1 MCSSDTTSRRHAD
14 ALIDAQVGQFIRPDA
29 SAGLRD
35 ARIRPRREPQ
45 THLNRHVMNV
55 NRYGSTHQT
64 SHPLALMQPP
74 RGMAAAPARPAPR
87 IHAPDEMLRAPVGSA
102 PDSFPHGKTYHRA
115 PKVGGGVEPLERVAG
130 KAVPSYRLDGSG
142 ERVRDTKDAKGNP
155 VRDTWNADGRHTRDS
170 VDVNGAP
177 IHETWDAD
185 GKHTRD
191 SVDANGERVRE
202 SWDAD
207 GEHIRERSNGSGKHV
222 RDKWDSNGNHIRD
235 TWDANGNHIR
245 DVWDANGKHKRIAW
259 HEKPDNIPPLMDAEG
274 LTPEPA
280 GHDGRPMP
288 PPVTGGAPASSPLPG
303 NGDGG
308 SEPSA
313 PVGGGDAGQPA
324 EPIGGGGQ
332 PSAPIG
338 GGSQPSTPIGNSGAQ
353 PSAPIGNGGA
363 QLSAPTGD
371 AGAQPSAPIGDADGQ
386 PSTPIGDSG
395 GHPSVPTGG
404 DSGDIQAPDN
414 NSGHTD
420 YDQPAPGSAQTP
432 TLIGF
437 TPAQG
442 GIVNRAY
449 QHVKRMVDS
458 ALGKLESGHPDSTF
472 ARWFGSPT
480 QRNVQKV
487 EQVFTRMQH
496 AMSHDRFTFVLGA
509 AHDNSE
515 LAHVQSSSP
524 HQINLKPHFFDH
536 AFGANTPEAT
546 IAHELSH
553 FPYIGNTK
561 DHLYGPA
568 AVAGLAARNSDI
580 ATDNAENYGMFIRAQ
595 ATA

>member
-1 MCSSDTTSRRHAD
+1 
-14 ALIDAQVGQFIRPDA
+14 
-29 SAGLRD
+29 
-35 ARIRPRREPQ
+35 
-45 THLNRHVMNV
+45 
-55 NRYGSTHQT
+55 
-64 SHPLALMQPP
+64 
-74 RGMAAAPARPAPR
+74 
-87 IHAPDEMLRAPVGSA
+87 
-102 PDSFPHGKTYHRA
+102 
-115 PKVGGGVEPLERVAG
+115 
-130 KAVPSYRLDGSG
+130 
-142 ERVRDTKDAKGNP
+142 
-155 VRDTWNADGRHTRDS
+155 
-170 VDVNGAP
+170 
-177 IHETWDAD
+177 
-185 GKHTRD
+185 
-191 SVDANGERVRE
+191 
-202 SWDAD
+202 
-207 GEHIRERSNGSGKHV
+207 
-222 RDKWDSNGNHIRD
+222 
-235 TWDANGNHIR
+235 
-245 DVWDANGKHKRIAW
+245 
-259 HEKPDNIPPLMDAEG
+259 
-274 LTPEPA
+274 
-280 GHDGRPMP
+280 MP
-288 PPVTGGAPASSPLPG
+288 PPVAGGAPASSPLPG
-303 NGDGG
+303 HGDGG

-313 PVGGGDAGQPA
+313 P
-324 EPIGGGGQ
+324 GGGGQ
-332 PSAPIG
+332 PSAP
-338 GGSQPSTPIGNSGAQ
+338 T
-353 PSAPIGNGGA
+353 
-363 QLSAPTGD
+363 
-371 AGAQPSAPIGDADGQ
+371 
-386 PSTPIGDSG
+386 GDSG
-395 GHPSVPTGG
+395 GQPSMPTGG

-414 NSGHTD
+414 NSGNTD

-432 TLIGF
+432 ALIEF

-449 QHVKRMVDS
+449 QHVKRMIDS
-458 ALGKLESGHPDSTF
+458 ALDKLESGHPDSNF

>member
-1 MCSSDTTSRRHAD
+1 M
-14 ALIDAQVGQFIRPDA
+14 
-29 SAGLRD
+29 
-35 ARIRPRREPQ
+35 
-45 THLNRHVMNV
+45 
-55 NRYGSTHQT
+55 
-64 SHPLALMQPP
+64 
-74 RGMAAAPARPAPR
+74 
-87 IHAPDEMLRAPVGSA
+87 
-102 PDSFPHGKTYHRA
+102 
-115 PKVGGGVEPLERVAG
+115 
-130 KAVPSYRLDGSG
+130 
-142 ERVRDTKDAKGNP
+142 
-155 VRDTWNADGRHTRDS
+155 
-170 VDVNGAP
+170 
-177 IHETWDAD
+177 
-185 GKHTRD
+185 
-191 SVDANGERVRE
+191 
-202 SWDAD
+202 
-207 GEHIRERSNGSGKHV
+207 
-222 RDKWDSNGNHIRD
+222 
-235 TWDANGNHIR
+235 
-245 DVWDANGKHKRIAW
+245 
-259 HEKPDNIPPLMDAEG
+259 
-274 LTPEPA
+274 
-280 GHDGRPMP
+280 
-288 PPVTGGAPASSPLPG
+288 
-303 NGDGG
+303 
-308 SEPSA
+308 
-313 PVGGGDAGQPA
+313 
-324 EPIGGGGQ
+324 
-332 PSAPIG
+332 
-338 GGSQPSTPIGNSGAQ
+338 
-353 PSAPIGNGGA
+353 
-363 QLSAPTGD
+363 
-371 AGAQPSAPIGDADGQ
+371 
-386 PSTPIGDSG
+386 
-395 GHPSVPTGG
+395 PTGG

-414 NSGHTD
+414 NSGNTD

-432 TLIGF
+432 ALIEF

-449 QHVKRMVDS
+449 QHVKRMIDS
-458 ALGKLESGHPDSTF
+458 ALDKLESGHPDSNF

>member
-29 SAGLRD
+29 SAGPRD
-35 ARIRPRREPQ
+35 ARTRPRREPQ

-64 SHPLALMQPP
+64 SHPLASMQPP
-74 RGMAAAPARPAPR
+74 RGMAAAPTRQAPR
-87 IHAPDEMLRAPVGSA
+87 IHAPDETLRAPVGNA
-102 PDSFPHGKTYHRA
+102 PDWTRHGKTDDRA
-115 PKVGGGVEPLERVAG
+115 PRVGGGAEPLERIAG
-130 KAVPSYRLDGSG
+130 TAVPYTLDGSG

-155 VRDTWNADGRHTRDS
+155 VRDTWDADGKHTRDS

-177 IHETWDAD
+177 IHDTWDSD

-191 SVDANGERVRE
+191 SVDANGEHIRE

-207 GEHIRERSNGSGKHV
+207 GEHIRESSNESGKHV
-222 RDKWDSNGNHIRD
+222 RDKWDSSGNHIRD

-245 DVWDANGKHKRIAW
+245 DVWDLNGKHKRIAW
-259 HEKPDNIPPLMDAEG
+259 HEKPGNIPPSMDAEG

-280 GHDGRPMP
+280 GHTMP
-288 PPVTGGAPASSPLPG
+288 PPVAGGAPASSPLPG
-303 NGDGG
+303 HGDGG

-313 PVGGGDAGQPA
+313 PDGGG
-324 EPIGGGGQ
+324 
-332 PSAPIG
+332 
-338 GGSQPSTPIGNSGAQ
+338 Q

-363 QLSAPTGD
+363 QLPAPIGD
-371 AGAQPSAPIGDADGQ
+371 GGGQPSAPAGNGGAQLPAPISDGEGQ
-386 PSTPIGDSG
+386 PSSPTGDSG
-395 GHPSVPTGG
+395 GQPSMPTGG

-414 NSGHTD
+414 NNGHTD

-432 TLIGF
+432 ALIGF

-449 QHVKRMVDS
+449 QHVKRMIDS
-458 ALGKLESGHPDSTF
+458 ALDKLESGHPDSNF

>member
-1 MCSSDTTSRRHAD
+1 
-14 ALIDAQVGQFIRPDA
+14 
-29 SAGLRD
+29 
-35 ARIRPRREPQ
+35 
-45 THLNRHVMNV
+45 MNV

-64 SHPLALMQPP
+64 SHPLASMQPP
-74 RGMAAAPARPAPR
+74 RGMAAAPTRQAPR
-87 IHAPDEMLRAPVGSA
+87 IHAPDETLRAPVGNA
-102 PDSFPHGKTYHRA
+102 PDWTRHGKTDDRA
-115 PKVGGGVEPLERVAG
+115 PRVGGGAEPLERIAG
-130 KAVPSYRLDGSG
+130 TAVPYTLDGSG
-142 ERVRDTKDAKGNP
+142 ERVRNAKDAKGNP
-155 VRDTWNADGRHTRDS
+155 VRD
-170 VDVNGAP
+170 
-177 IHETWDAD
+177 TWDAD

-191 SVDANGERVRE
+191 SVDVNGEHIRE
-202 SWDAD
+202 SWDAN
-207 GEHIRERSNGSGKHV
+207 GEHIRESSNESGKHV
-222 RDKWDSNGNHIRD
+222 RDKWDSSGNHIRD

-245 DVWDANGKHKRIAW
+245 DVWDVNGKHKRIAW
-259 HEKPDNIPPLMDAEG
+259 HEKPDNIPPSMDAEG

-280 GHDGRPMP
+280 GRNGRPMP
-288 PPVTGGAPASSPLPG
+288 PPVAGGAPASSPLPG
-303 NGDGG
+303 HGDGS

-313 PVGGGDAGQPA
+313 P
-324 EPIGGGGQ
+324 GGGGQ

-338 GGSQPSTPIGNSGAQ
+338 NGGGQ

-363 QLSAPTGD
+363 QLPV
-371 AGAQPSAPIGDADGQ
+371 
-386 PSTPIGDSG
+386 PIGDSG
-395 GHPSVPTGG
+395 GQPSMPTDG

-414 NSGHTD
+414 NNDHTD
-420 YDQPAPGSAQTP
+420 YDQPAPGSAPTP
-432 TLIGF
+432 ALIGF

-449 QHVKRMVDS
+449 QHVKRMIDS
-458 ALGKLESGHPDSTF
+458 ALDKLESGHPDSNF

-561 DHLYGPA
+561 DHLYGPV